1 MGDMIKQIMM
11 GAMFVKLDEVGIGV
25 VVRDANE
32 EVLAALS
39 EKISYPCS
47 VEVLEVLIARRATQ
61 FTV

>member
-25 VVRDANE
+25 VVRDANG

-39 EKISYPCS
+39 EKISCPCS